1 MVGGMSLCGCAA
13 CSPGTVKWLYSE
25 QWRNECE
32 ARHVLRMP
40 RRNRR
45 PWLVE
50 ALKRRGEARTLE
62 LVTEVLRQ
70 GGQDAMEAKKR

>member
-1 MVGGMSLCGCAA
+1 MSACGCKD
-13 CSPGTVKWLYSE
+13 CSLTPNFLFSV

-40 RRNRR
+40 RRDRR
-45 PWLVE
+45 PWMVE
-50 ALKRRGEARTLE
+50 TLKRRGKTRTLE

-70 GGQDAMEAKKR
+70 GGEDALGPK

>member
-1 MVGGMSLCGCAA
+1 MVGGVSVCRCAA
-13 CSPGTVKWLYSE
+13 CSPEAPDPLYSE
-25 QWRNECE
+25 RHRNECE

-40 RRNRR
+40 RRDRR

-50 ALKRRGEARTLE
+50 ALKRRGETRTLE

-70 GGQDAMEAKKR
+70 GGEDALGPK